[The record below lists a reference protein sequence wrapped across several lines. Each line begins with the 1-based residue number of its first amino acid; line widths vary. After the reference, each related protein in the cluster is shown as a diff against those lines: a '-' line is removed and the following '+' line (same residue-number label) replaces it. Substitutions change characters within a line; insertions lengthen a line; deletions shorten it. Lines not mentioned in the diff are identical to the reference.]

1 MFNKNSLIVF
11 LIFLAVFDVFV
22 WQKIIFGKSGDKS
35 EIYFL
40 DVGQGDSQLVVLP
53 GNVKILI
60 DGGPNNKVVKELD
73 YILGSTERYIDLVVM
88 SHPQYDHFAG
98 LIDVLNRYKAGIFI
112 YNGREGE
119 ILAFRDLKDVLSERG
134 VPLIALV
141 GGDKIRYQNSK
152 LEIISPSEEL
162 LKSKEL
168 NDTSLV
174 MKLESNGL
182 KALFTGDIG
191 IKVENYLLKNFDIDA
206 DVLKVAHHGSKFS
219 SSELFLEEATP
230 EISVIEVGKN
240 NYGHPTEKAL
250 SNLLAVGSKIF
261 RTDVDGTVKL
271 SVSDGEILIFKKK

>member
-191 IKVENYLLKNFDIDA
+191 IKVENYLLKNF
-206 DVLKVAHHGSKFS
+206 
-219 SSELFLEEATP
+219 
-230 EISVIEVGKN
+230 
-240 NYGHPTEKAL
+240 
-250 SNLLAVGSKIF
+250 
-261 RTDVDGTVKL
+261 
-271 SVSDGEILIFKKK
+271 